1 MEGSFLPQKAP
12 LIDGIRGAGNS
23 FRHGL
28 RRATS
33 LCEGGF
39 GSTQSFISSPEA
51 PSMRQTPPVGGGGTK
66 CQKGNSCRANAR
78 LKECFIYAKNLS

>member
-51 PSMRQTPPVGGGGTK
+51 PSMREL
-66 CQKGNSCRANAR
+66 SS
-78 LKECFIYAKNLS
+78 ECETEGVSLIYAKNLS